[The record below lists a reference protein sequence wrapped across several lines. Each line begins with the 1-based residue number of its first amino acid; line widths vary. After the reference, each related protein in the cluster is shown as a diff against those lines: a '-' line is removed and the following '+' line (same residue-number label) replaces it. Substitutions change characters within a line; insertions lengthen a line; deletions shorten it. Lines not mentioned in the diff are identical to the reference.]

1 MERLLCIVIG
11 YLFGLIQTGYIYGKI
26 NKIDIRKH
34 GSGNAGTTNALRTLG
49 WKAGVITFIGD
60 CLKCVLAVLLVRL
73 LFLQNM
79 HAELYAMYTGLGAV
93 LGHNFPFYL
102 NFKGGKGIA
111 STAGLI
117 LAVNPIMFLIVAVVF
132 ISIVLITQYVSL
144 GSIIIMILFVIMV
157 VISGQTGNLFLPSGD
172 LYEYYTIVIV
182 LAILAIWRHRANIKR
197 LLNGTENKTDAN
209 QPHRRAGL
217 HPACIGSGLPSCY
230 SSFGGCGSGIQWVT
244 G

>member
-1 MERLLCIVIG
+1 MERLLCVVIG

-26 NKIDIRKH
+26 KNIDIRKH

-60 CLKCVLAVLLVRL
+60 CLKCVLAVAIIRL
-73 LFLQNM
+73 IFIQDL
-79 HAELYAMYTGLGAV
+79 HVELYAMYTGLGAV

-144 GSIIIMILFVIMV
+144 ASIVIMILFVIMV
-157 VISGQTGNLFLPSGD
+157 VVRGQSGMLFLPNGD
-172 LYEYYTIVIV
+172 LYEYYAIAIV
-182 LAILAIWRHRANIKR
+182 LALLAIWRHRANIKR
-197 LLNGTENKTDAN
+197 LLTGTENKTDV
-209 QPHRRAGL
+209 RK
-217 HPACIGSGLPSCY
+217 IGKKS
-230 SSFGGCGSGIQWVT
+230 
-244 G
+244 